1 MIVRRWRAL
10 ADNTAGYLAHFRR
23 RVLPALQHISGF
35 RGAMILRRIAYD
47 AIEIEVLT
55 FWDSMGAIH
64 RFVGEHAERA
74 VVESEARAV
83 LRRFDRRVRHFE
95 VMLDAGCDSAST
107 RRRRT
112 LKRSYTRAR

>member
-1 MIVRRWRAL
+1 MIVRRWRAV
-10 ADNTAGYLAHFRR
+10 ADKAAPYIGHFRR
-23 RVLPALQHISGF
+23 RVLPTLRHVRGF
-35 RGAMILRRIAYD
+35 RGAMVLRRIADD

-55 FWDSMGAIH
+55 LWDSMGAIH
-64 RFVGEHAERA
+64 GFAGDDAERA
-74 VVESEARAV
+74 VVEPEARAA
-83 LRRFDRRVRHFE
+83 LRRFDRRVRHLE